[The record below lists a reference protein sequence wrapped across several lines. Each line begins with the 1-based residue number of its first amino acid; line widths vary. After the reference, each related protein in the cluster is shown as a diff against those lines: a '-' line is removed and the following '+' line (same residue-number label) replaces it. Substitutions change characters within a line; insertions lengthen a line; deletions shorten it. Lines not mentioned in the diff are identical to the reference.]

1 MSFRG
6 LWGVVGTVRDRPA
19 LLGFGLVIGLADGAS
34 LALLGIGVDLFGAGE
49 WTGAGVGVLGRLGLL
64 AVVSALTP
72 GLYAVVRGET
82 NGGRSVL
89 AKTAAEAR
97 RSGASLF
104 RASVSA
110 HAVALLLFVPL
121 AVVTTSIA
129 LGIDAVV
136 QIARGTAGRGSWM
149 GPWSITVGAWLVA
162 AYLARLTLSFH
173 DLAMLDGDE
182 RPSWAWLASARSTLS
197 NPRALLTYGVG
208 RASLLAA
215 PSLLAIA
222 FASGV
227 DVLTG
232 DSLGVLALAAGFL
245 AGSCVARPALA
256 AYHLSADDEWVRRGR
271 TPAESGSLVP
281 RARTAV
287 AGMVLVATVVAGVG
301 AVRVGDVDPVDRTP
315 AAPDVERDDPSTVVA
330 AANER
335 TAATSHRRA
344 SVYSTYNDT
353 TQSWETFGEEDFRI
367 DTRRQRIAVSVYEHY
382 PDWRYEI
389 YLEDGRTLK
398 PRGRSRHTVSETF
411 RIQRQDGAVMI
422 GPTSSFLPDASRY
435 PSPALPW
442 RVVNR
447 TEDAVVYAVTDSE
460 ALHGNAGYP
469 YEYPSPRD
477 EAITYRDGNYVRV
490 TVDRETGRL
499 RTVEIQSHYE
509 QTDEDETY
517 VVGNRYVSRFDGYG
531 TTRVERP
538 AELDGPSVYA
548 TFWDYVDY

>member
-6 LWGVVGTVRDRPA
+6 LWGAVGTVRDRPA
-19 LLGFGLVIGLADGAS
+19 LLGFGLIIGLADVAS
-34 LALLGIGVDLFGAGE
+34 LALLGIGVDLAGAGE
-49 WTGAGVGVLGRLGLL
+49 WTGVGVGVLGRLGLL

-89 AKTAAEAR
+89 AKTATEAR

-110 HAVALLLFVPL
+110 HAVAFLLFIPL

-136 QIARGTAGRGSWM
+136 QIARGTVGNGSWV
-149 GPWSITVGAWLVA
+149 GPWLVIVGAWLVA
-162 AYLARLTLSFH
+162 AYLARLPLSFH
-173 DLAMLDGDE
+173 DLATVRGDE
-182 RPSWAWLASARSTLS
+182 RPTWAWLASARATLS

-215 PSLLAIA
+215 PSFLAMA
-222 FASGV
+222 FAIGF
-227 DVLTG
+227 DILTG
-232 DSLGVLALAAGFL
+232 GSLGVLHLAAVFL
-245 AGSCVARPALA
+245 AGSCLARPVLA
-256 AYHLSADDEWVRRGR
+256 AYHLSADDELVRRGR
-271 TPAESGSLVP
+271 TRAESGSLVP
-281 RARTAV
+281 RARTGV
-287 AGMVLVATVVAGVG
+287 ACMVLLAAVVGGVG
-301 AVRVGDVDPVDRTP
+301 AVRVGDVDPIDRTP

-335 TAATSHRRA
+335 TAATSREHTH
-344 SVYSTYNDT
+344 VWSTYNDT
-353 TQSWETFGEEDFRI
+353 TQSWETVREQDIRI
-367 DTRRQRIAVSVYEHY
+367 DTRQRRVAASVHRHY
-382 PDWRYEI
+382 SDWRYEI

-398 PRGRSRHTVSETF
+398 PKGWFRYTVSETF
-411 RIQRQDGAVMI
+411 RMERQDGAVLI
-422 GPTSSFLPDASRY
+422 GPTKSFLPDASRY

-447 TEDAVVYAVTDSE
+447 TEDAVVYAVTDPE
-460 ALHGNAGYP
+460 ALHADERYADS
-469 YEYPSPRD
+469 YPSPR
-477 EAITYRDGNYVRV
+477 EEGVTYRDGNYVRV

-499 RTVEIQSHYE
+499 RSVKRQSHYE
-509 QTDEDETY
+509 RADGIETV
-517 VVGNRYVSRFDGYG
+517 VVGNRVVSKFDGYG
-531 TTRVERP
+531 TTHVERP